1 MTPPKI
7 ALEQQ
12 IKEIELVI
20 SESDSAF
27 ARMVSNHKMRSSER
41 DWRMNRLYAIKRTL
55 EWTAANRD
63 AIAAAVKDRKIAHP
77 EAAV

>member
-1 MTPPKI
+1 MNPPRI
-7 ALEQQ
+7 ALEHR

-41 DWRMNRLYAIKRTL
+41 DWRMNRLYAIKRTM

-63 AIAAAVKDRKIAHP
+63 AIAAAVKDKNIGNP
-77 EAAV
+77 EATA